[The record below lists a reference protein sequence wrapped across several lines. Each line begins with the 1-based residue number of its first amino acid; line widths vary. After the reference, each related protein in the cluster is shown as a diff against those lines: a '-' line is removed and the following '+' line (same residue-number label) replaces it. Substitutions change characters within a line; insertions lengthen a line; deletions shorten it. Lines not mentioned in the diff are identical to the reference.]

1 MIEFDKLSIF
11 FDSFI
16 EKKEVLL
23 ENFYFDL
30 HMHTTASDSDI
41 EPKFMANFLNNKDYL
56 VSVTDHNEIS
66 GALELKEK
74 GFNIVPGIELGC
86 SDGFEILVYF
96 KSFENLEKFYN
107 EEVKSYKNKRR
118 MAKTLRTIDE
128 YLDILRSNY
137 DVHISIPHINGY
149 AQKNYLKN
157 KSYIFDVLKKVDS
170 LEIYNHSL
178 SRKKNLI
185 AQELRKRYNLSV
197 TFGSDAHSKRD
208 IISYSKHLNKEE
220 VRFSKFIDKIYKIKS
235 IGGIGQKHIL
245 HFVNL
250 KKIRVWDLSLL

>member
-1 MIEFDKLSIF
+1 MIEFNELSVF

-16 EKKEVLL
+16 EKKNVLL

-30 HMHTTASDSDI
+30 HMHTTASDGDMDA
-41 EPKFMANFLNNKDYL
+41 KFMANFLDNKDYL
-56 VSVTDHNEIS
+56 VSITDHNEIS
-66 GALELKEK
+66 GALELKSK

-96 KSFENLEKFYN
+96 KNFDDLEKFYN
-107 EEVKSYKNKRR
+107 EEVKDYKNKRR

-128 YLDILRSNY
+128 YLDILRGNY
-137 DVHISIPHINGY
+137 NVHISIPHISGY

-178 SRKKNLI
+178 SRKKNII
-185 AQELRKRYNLSV
+185 AKELRKRYNLSA

-208 IISYSKHLNKEE
+208 IISYSKYLNKEE
-220 VRFSKFIDKIYKIKS
+220 IRFSKFIDKIYKIKS

-250 KKIRVWDLSLL
+250 KKTRA